1 MPPKRNM
8 DYESM
13 SDSDD
18 DIHQLDGNH
27 TKKSRYQKG
36 SDEYTKRRERNNI
49 AVRKSREKSRA
60 KAKETSE
67 QVNRLR
73 SENEMLEQKVQILSK
88 ELSVLKDLFLAH
100 AGTVSQGCG
109 GQVNS
114 DIKGDTSTDHEYSKI
129 NSQWLEAQLRLFFKK
144 WTLVEMT
151 LCSSVFNFFDKIQ
164 KRLFFISG
172 FL

>member
-1 MPPKRNM
+1 MPPKRIM

-13 SDSDD
+13 SDSDSD
-18 DIHQLDGNH
+18 DEHQLSGN
-27 TKKSRYQKG
+27 KKSRYQKG

-100 AGTVSQGCG
+100 AGTVSPGCG
-109 GQVNS
+109 GQGNTE
-114 DIKGDTSTDHEYSKI
+114 IKEASTDHEYSKM
-129 NSQWLEAQLRLFFKK
+129 NSQ
-144 WTLVEMT
+144 
-151 LCSSVFNFFDKIQ
+151 
-164 KRLFFISG
+164 
-172 FL
+172 